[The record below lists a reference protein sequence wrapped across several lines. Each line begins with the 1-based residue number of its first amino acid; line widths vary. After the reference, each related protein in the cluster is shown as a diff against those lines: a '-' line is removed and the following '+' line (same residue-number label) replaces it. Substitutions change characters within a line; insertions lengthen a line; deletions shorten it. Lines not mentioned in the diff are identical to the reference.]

1 MRGIKQKRNKTISHG
16 KESEMKLFGVEEK
29 ILNCGFDDIYIAKSE
44 QEKQDI
50 IGRLKNEI
58 KKLDD
63 EQHKEI

>member
-1 MRGIKQKRNKTISHG
+1 
-16 KESEMKLFGVEEK
+16 MKLFGVGEK